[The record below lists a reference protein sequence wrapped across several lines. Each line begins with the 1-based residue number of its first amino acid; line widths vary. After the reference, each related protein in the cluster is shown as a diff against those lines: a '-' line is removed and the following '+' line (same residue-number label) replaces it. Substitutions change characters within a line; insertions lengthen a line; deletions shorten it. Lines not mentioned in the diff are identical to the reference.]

1 MVMNFIAP
9 KLSVE
14 IVVGQGPVVR
24 LHRTDRRKLVTIF
37 IIQLSRQKYCIP
49 FYLFRVLDECTE
61 GIVLQQSNL
70 VDSTVTLHLHL
81 VFRNKRWNSLQ
92 VEQEAERTKK
102 MLARFLINCESIVS
116 QGVVYT
122 VFSSCM
128 WSSHVTG
135 FSVDPPL
142 TAHRLQVYV

>member
-1 MVMNFIAP
+1 M
-9 KLSVE
+9 
-14 IVVGQGPVVR
+14 VR

-37 IIQLSRQKYCIP
+37 IIQLYRQKYCTP

-81 VFRNKRWNSLQ
+81 VVRNKRWNSLQ
-92 VEQEAERTKK
+92 VEQEAETTKK
-102 MLARFLINCESIVS
+102 TLARFLKNCKSIVS

>member
-1 MVMNFIAP
+1 MVC
-9 KLSVE
+9 
-14 IVVGQGPVVR
+14 

-37 IIQLSRQKYCIP
+37 IIQLSTH

-81 VFRNKRWNSLQ
+81 VFRNKRWSSLQ

-102 MLARFLINCESIVS
+102 MLARFLKNCESIVS

>member
-1 MVMNFIAP
+1 M
-9 KLSVE
+9 
-14 IVVGQGPVVR
+14 
-24 LHRTDRRKLVTIF
+24 
-37 IIQLSRQKYCIP
+37 
-49 FYLFRVLDECTE
+49 LDECTE

-81 VFRNKRWNSLQ
+81 VVRNKRWNSLQ

-102 MLARFLINCESIVS
+102 MLARLFKNCESIVS

>member
-1 MVMNFIAP
+1 MYPLI
-9 KLSVE
+9 SE
-14 IVVGQGPVVR
+14 
-24 LHRTDRRKLVTIF
+24 H
-37 IIQLSRQKYCIP
+37 
-49 FYLFRVLDECTE
+49 LFRVLDECTE

-81 VFRNKRWNSLQ
+81 VVRNKRWNSLQ
-92 VEQEAERTKK
+92 VEQDAETTKK
-102 MLARFLINCESIVS
+102 MLARLLKNCESIVS

>member
-1 MVMNFIAP
+1 M
-9 KLSVE
+9 
-14 IVVGQGPVVR
+14 R
-24 LHRTDRRKLVTIF
+24 LHRRKLVTTF
-37 IIQLSRQKYCIP
+37 IIQLYRQKYCTP
-49 FYLFRVLDECTE
+49 FYLFRVLDVCTE

-81 VFRNKRWNSLQ
+81 VVRNKRWNSLQ
-92 VEQEAERTKK
+92 VEQEAETTKK
-102 MLARFLINCESIVS
+102 TLARFLKNCESIVS

-135 FSVDPPL
+135 FSVVPPL

>member
-1 MVMNFIAP
+1 M
-9 KLSVE
+9 
-14 IVVGQGPVVR
+14 R

-37 IIQLSRQKYCIP
+37 IIQLSRQKYCTCTP

-102 MLARFLINCESIVS
+102 MLARFLKNCESIVAS
-116 QGVVYT
+116 VCIEDQSNGDKHNVCTSYGTCGYHIHTHTHTHT
-122 VFSSCM
+122 VANI
-128 WSSHVTG
+128 VP
-135 FSVDPPL
+135 V
-142 TAHRLQVYV
+142 

>member
-1 MVMNFIAP
+1 M
-9 KLSVE
+9 
-14 IVVGQGPVVR
+14 R

-70 VDSTVTLHLHL
+70 VDSTVTLHQHL
-81 VFRNKRWNSLQ
+81 VVRNKRWNSLQ
-92 VEQEAERTKK
+92 VEQEAETTKK
-102 MLARFLINCESIVS
+102 MLARFLKNCESIVS

-135 FSVDPPL
+135 FSVEPPL
-142 TAHRLQVYV
+142 TAHRLQVYA

>member
-1 MVMNFIAP
+1 M
-9 KLSVE
+9 
-14 IVVGQGPVVR
+14 
-24 LHRTDRRKLVTIF
+24 
-37 IIQLSRQKYCIP
+37 
-49 FYLFRVLDECTE
+49 LDECTE

-81 VFRNKRWNSLQ
+81 VFRNSLQ
-92 VEQEAERTKK
+92 VEQEAETMKK
-102 MLARFLINCESIVS
+102 MLARFLKNCESIVS

-135 FSVDPPL
+135 FSVEPPL
-142 TAHRLQVYV
+142 TAHRLKVYV